1 MLRYWEFVYTF
12 VYTIKDNNMAKD
24 KINMRIAPLLKI
36 EIIKKL
42 HKYGFK
48 SLSGLILYLLIN
60 WNEQNK

>member
-1 MLRYWEFVYTF
+1 
-12 VYTIKDNNMAKD
+12 MAKD
-24 KINMRIAPLLKI
+24 RIHVRTSPVLKV
-36 EIIKKL
+36 ELIKKL